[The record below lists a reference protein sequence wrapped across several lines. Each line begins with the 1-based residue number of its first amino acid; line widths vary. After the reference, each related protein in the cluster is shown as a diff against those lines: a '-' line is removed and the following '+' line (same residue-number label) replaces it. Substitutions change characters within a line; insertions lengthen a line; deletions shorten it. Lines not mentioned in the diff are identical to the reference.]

1 MKQSIQLRL
10 GQHLTMTPQLQQA
23 IRLLQ
28 LSTLELHCEI
38 QQALD
43 SNLMLELDEEEGGGL
58 AGASLAL
65 HETAVQERA
74 QVNEGASD
82 AASEF
87 EGNAPDV
94 ETIDEVADTGWE
106 DSHEAGEAYP
116 QTRDHDGRDY
126 EAQDSIVETL
136 RDHLV
141 WQMRLTP
148 FSEADMMIAASII
161 DSVGDDGYLTS
172 SLEDIQAGLRG
183 ALTEE
188 DAAMDAIEAVLH
200 RVQNFDP
207 VGVAS
212 RDLRECLLVQLQ
224 QCASATPL
232 LAAARQLVSDHL
244 PLLASRDYVQLR
256 RRLGGLGED
265 ELRAV
270 IDFVQRL
277 NPRPGEQVTE
287 SHAEYVLPDVYVKKH
302 KGVWQVLLNP
312 GVSPRVRIN
321 NQYAG
326 LIRRADSSPDNAT
339 LKNHLQEA
347 RWFIKSLQSRNE
359 TLLKV
364 ANCIVERQQAFLEH
378 GEEAMRPLV
387 LHDVSEALGMHE
399 STISRVTRQKFMHT
413 PRGIF
418 ELKYFFSSHVGTD
431 SGGECSATAIRAFIK
446 KLVAAEHTT
455 KPLSDSKI
463 AGILVK
469 QGINVARRTVAK
481 YRETLAIPPSNE
493 RRRMA

>member
-28 LSTLELHCEI
+28 LSTVELLGEI
-38 QQALD
+38 QQALE
-43 SNLMLELDEEEGGGL
+43 SNVMLELDEDDGSEAGAL
-58 AGASLAL
+58 AGTRLSQ
-65 HETAVQERA
+65 HEAPVPERA
-74 QVNEGASD
+74 QASD
-82 AASEF
+82 AAGEF
-87 EGNAPDV
+87 EGSAPEV
-94 ETIDEVADTGWE
+94 ETIEAVADTGWE
-106 DSHEAGEAYP
+106 DSQEAGAAYP
-116 QTRDHDGRDY
+116 QARNHDGDY
-126 EAQDSIVETL
+126 EAQDSAVETL
-136 RDHLV
+136 RDHLM

-148 FSEADMMIAASII
+148 FSEADLVIAASII

-172 SLEDIQAGLRG
+172 SLADIQLGLHG
-183 ALTEE
+183 ALSEE

-207 VGVAS
+207 LGVAS
-212 RDLRECLLVQLQ
+212 RDLRECLRVQLQ
-224 QCASATPL
+224 QYAPATTL
-232 LAAARQLVSDHL
+232 LAAAKLLVSDHL
-244 PLLASRDYVQLR
+244 ALLASRDYVQLR
-256 RRLGGLGED
+256 RRLGLDED

-270 IDFVQRL
+270 IALVQGL
-277 NPRPGEQVTE
+277 NPRPGEQVTA

-302 KGVWQVLLNP
+302 KGSWQVLLNP
-312 GVSPRVRIN
+312 GVAPRVRIN

-326 LIRRADSSPDNAT
+326 LIRRADSSTDNTT

-364 ANCIVERQQAFLEH
+364 AGCIVERQQAFLEH

-446 KLVAAEHTT
+446 KLVAAEPTT
-455 KPLSDSKI
+455 QPLSDSKI
-463 AGILVK
+463 ADILVK